1 VSKFLEKVATAAMVS
16 GELATRLTNAKQAV
30 KQAAD
35 ASPKGPDAEL
45 CKTAAETLYK
55 AGHIKEDQRD
65 FVATQLQHKSDA
77 AVVLLAQL
85 AVAKQATDMTSA
97 VKETPRTS
105 AGYGPP
111 DYSKTDAG
119 RRFAERTLGRTQ

>member
-16 GELATRLTNAKQAV
+16 GELASRLTNAKQAV
-30 KQAAD
+30 KQAAE
-35 ASPKGPDAEL
+35 AAPAGPDAEL

-55 AGHIKEDQRD
+55 AGHIKEDQQD
-65 FVATQLQHKSDA
+65 YVAEQLQQADK
-77 AVVLLAQL
+77 AVVLLTKL
-85 AVAKQATDMTSA
+85 ASVKQASDMTSV
-97 VKETPRTS
+97 VKDTPQTS

-119 RRFAERTLGRTQ
+119 RRFADRALGRV